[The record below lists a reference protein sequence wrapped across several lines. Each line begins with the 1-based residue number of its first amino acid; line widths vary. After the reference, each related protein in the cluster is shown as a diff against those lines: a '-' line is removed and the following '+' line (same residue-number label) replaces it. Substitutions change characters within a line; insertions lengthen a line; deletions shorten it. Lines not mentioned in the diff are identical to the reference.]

1 MVLVMRHAGMVS
13 GHWHRR
19 DRGTVR
25 HHRSESECD
34 NEQQM
39 PQGQLT
45 PHRLDRHFTP
55 VGGLMHSLPLF
66 VRLAGRPVAL
76 IGSGPAADAKR
87 RLQKTGYNAVAEA
100 QSMLDVYNKAYA
112 ALTQDGRPNAFRDFL
127 LSAPSM
133 FSELGERL
141 GAIQHINSFWSYRF
155 PKRQPKTILPEE
167 LMDLLLDF
175 EDSLAISK
183 QDA

>member
-1 MVLVMRHAGMVS
+1 MCWTIHGCLGSSLSFIRFACS
-13 GHWHRR
+13 
-19 DRGTVR
+19 
-25 HHRSESECD
+25 
-34 NEQQM
+34 
-39 PQGQLT
+39 
-45 PHRLDRHFTP
+45 FT
-55 VGGLMHSLPLF
+55 S
-66 VRLAGRPVAL
+66 
-76 IGSGPAADAKR
+76 S
-87 RLQKTGYNAVAEA
+87 LQKTGYNAVAEA